1 MRKTTLSALLIFCF
15 FGLTKAQQDP
25 MFTKYMFN
33 SLVYNPAFA
42 GSPEYMQVRLLYRN
56 QWVSMDGAPESQS
69 FTIHSPVNEKI
80 GLGLALLNDK
90 IGVTG
95 STTANISYAY
105 RLLLGPGKLSVGL
118 QAGIA
123 NWRAD
128 WNRLKYRDPQDTDV
142 AFNNIEENQWLP
154 NFGAGVFYYS
164 KLWYAGFSVP
174 RLLQN
179 DLRTNSGSV
188 SVNEASKLYRHF
200 YITGGAAI
208 PLSGEDLIF
217 KPSILIKNV
226 GLFGTFASSG
236 TNLFQVGAPTEIDI
250 DASIFMFQT
259 LWLGLSFRSSIEAFT
274 GDKSSVD
281 SFDIWASVYLNNG
294 IRVGAAYDQTITKL
308 SPYTDGS
315 FELMLG
321 YDFDYN
327 VKKMNTPRYF

>member
-1 MRKTTLSALLIFCF
+1 
-15 FGLTKAQQDP
+15 

-42 GSPEYMQVRLLYRN
+42 GSPEYMRIRLLYRN
-56 QWVSMDGAPESQS
+56 QWVSMEGAPESQS

-80 GLGLALLNDK
+80 GLGLSLLNDK

-95 STTANISYAY
+95 STTANVSYAY
-105 RLLLGPGKLSVGL
+105 RLLLGPGKLSIGL

-128 WNRLKYRDPQDTDV
+128 WNQLRFREPQETDV
-142 AFNNIEENQWLP
+142 AFSNIEENQWLP

-179 DLRTNSGSV
+179 DLRTNSGS
-188 SVNEASKLYRHF
+188 SVTVTEASRLYRHYF
-200 YITGGAAI
+200 ITAGAAL
-208 PLSGEDLIF
+208 PLAGDDLIF

-226 GLFGTFASSG
+226 GLFGAFGASG

-250 DASIFMFQT
+250 DASLFMFET
-259 LWLGLSFRSSIEAFT
+259 LWLGISFRSSIEAFV
-274 GDKSSVD
+274 GDKSTVD
-281 SFDIWASVYLNNG
+281 SFDVWASLYLNNG
-294 IRVGAAYDQTITKL
+294 IRIGAAYDQTLTKL
-308 SPYTDGS
+308 SPFVDGS

-321 YDFDYN
+321 YDFDYE